1 MKESEKK
8 TKIIKLCLITYLIGI
23 TPSFI
28 IVHPD
33 LQNKL
38 KLILIGLFGP
48 AAAFSVLITPVI
60 VIYFI
65 TIHKRFENPNSE
77 KSYNAQWVAILI
89 TLIVS
94 VIFLWI
100 YALIIVDFLD
110 FSIVEF
116 YIEEYFYE
124 NQIEEINSDESLE
137 NLKDGEFTEENF
149 EPVE

>member
-8 TKIIKLCLITYLIGI
+8 NKIIKLCLITYLIGI

-28 IVHPD
+28 IVYPD
-33 LQNKL
+33 LQRNPE
-38 KLILIGLFGP
+38 LIFLGLLGP
-48 AAAFSVLITPVI
+48 AAAFSALMIPLMT
-60 VIYFI
+60 IYFS
-65 TIHKRFENPNSE
+65 TKHKRFENPQSE

-94 VIFLWI
+94 VICLWI
-100 YALIIVDFLD
+100 YAVYFSD
-110 FSIVEF
+110 FSTF
-116 YIEEYFYE
+116 EEYFYE

>member
-1 MKESEKK
+1 MWQFHSL
-8 TKIIKLCLITYLIGI
+8 T
-23 TPSFI
+23 
-28 IVHPD
+28 
-33 LQNKL
+33 
-38 KLILIGLFGP
+38 
-48 AAAFSVLITPVI
+48 
-60 VIYFI
+60 
-65 TIHKRFENPNSE
+65 
-77 KSYNAQWVAILI
+77 QWVAILI

>member
-8 TKIIKLCLITYLIGI
+8 NNIIKLCLITYLIGI

-28 IVHPD
+28 IVYPD
-33 LQNKL
+33 LQRNPE
-38 KLILIGLFGP
+38 LIFLGLLGP
-48 AAAFSVLITPVI
+48 AAAFSALMIPLMT
-60 VIYFI
+60 IYFS
-65 TIHKRFENPNSE
+65 TIHKRFENPQSE

-94 VIFLWI
+94 VICLWI
-100 YALIIVDFLD
+100 YAVYFSD
-110 FSIVEF
+110 FSTF
-116 YIEEYFYE
+116 EEYFYE
-124 NQIEEINSDESLE
+124 NKIEEINSDESLE

>member
-8 TKIIKLCLITYLIGI
+8 NNIIKLCLITYLIGI

-28 IVHPD
+28 IVYPD
-33 LQNKL
+33 LQRNPE
-38 KLILIGLFGP
+38 LILLGLLGP
-48 AAAFSVLITPVI
+48 AAVFSVVMIPLMT
-60 VIYFI
+60 IYFS
-65 TIHKRFENPNSE
+65 TIHKRFENPQSE

-94 VIFLWI
+94 VICLWI
-100 YALIIVDFLD
+100 YAVYFSD
-110 FSIVEF
+110 FSTF
-116 YIEEYFYE
+116 EEYFYE

>member
-8 TKIIKLCLITYLIGI
+8 NNIIKLCLITYLIGI

-28 IVHPD
+28 IVYPD
-33 LQNKL
+33 LQRNPE
-38 KLILIGLFGP
+38 LILLGLLGP
-48 AAAFSVLITPVI
+48 AAAFSALMIPSMT
-60 VIYFI
+60 IYFS
-65 TIHKRFENPNSE
+65 TIHKRFENPQSE

-94 VIFLWI
+94 VICLWI
-100 YALIIVDFLD
+100 YAVYFSD
-110 FSIVEF
+110 FSTF
-116 YIEEYFYE
+116 EEYFYE

>member
-8 TKIIKLCLITYLIGI
+8 NKLIKLCLITYLIGI
-23 TPSFI
+23 IPSFI
-28 IVHPD
+28 IVYPD
-33 LQNKL
+33 LQSKPI
-38 KLILIGLFGP
+38 LILIGLLGP
-48 AAAFSVLITPVI
+48 VIAFSALMIPLMA
-60 VIYFI
+60 IYSS

-116 YIEEYFYE
+116 YIEEYFYD

>member
-60 VIYFI
+60 VIYFT

-77 KSYNAQWVAILI
+77 KSYNAQWIVILI
-89 TLIVS
+89 TLIFS
-94 VIFLWI
+94 VLSLWI
-100 YALIIVDFLD
+100 YVAVYFSDF
-110 FSIVEF
+110 FIA
-116 YIEEYFYE
+116 EEYFYE
-124 NQIEEINSDESLE
+124 NQIEENINDDSLE
-137 NLKDGEFTEENF
+137 ILKDGEFTEENF
-149 EPVE
+149 ESVE

>member
-8 TKIIKLCLITYLIGI
+8 NKLIKLCLITYLIGI
-23 TPSFI
+23 IPSFI
-28 IVHPD
+28 IVYPD
-33 LQNKL
+33 LQSKPI
-38 KLILIGLFGP
+38 LILIGLLGP
-48 AAAFSVLITPVI
+48 VIAFSALMIPLMA
-60 VIYFI
+60 IYSS

-77 KSYNAQWVAILI
+77 KSYNAQWVVILI

-94 VIFLWI
+94 VICLWI
-100 YALIIVDFLD
+100 YAAVYFSD
-110 FSIVEF
+110 FSI
-116 YIEEYFYE
+116 IEEYFYE

>member
-8 TKIIKLCLITYLIGI
+8 NNIIKLCLITYLIGI

-28 IVHPD
+28 IVYPD
-33 LQNKL
+33 LQRNPE
-38 KLILIGLFGP
+38 LIFMGLLGP
-48 AAAFSVLITPVI
+48 AAAFSALMIPLMT
-60 VIYFI
+60 IYFS
-65 TIHKRFENPNSE
+65 TIHKRFENPQSE

-94 VIFLWI
+94 VICLWI
-100 YALIIVDFLD
+100 YAVYFSD
-110 FSIVEF
+110 FSTF
-116 YIEEYFYE
+116 EEYFYE

>member
-8 TKIIKLCLITYLIGI
+8 NNIIKLCLITYLIGI

-28 IVHPD
+28 IVYPD
-33 LQNKL
+33 LQRNPE
-38 KLILIGLFGP
+38 LIFLGLLGP
-48 AAAFSVLITPVI
+48 AAAFSALMIPLMT
-60 VIYFI
+60 IYFS
-65 TIHKRFENPNSE
+65 TIHKRFENPQSE

-94 VIFLWI
+94 VICLWI
-100 YALIIVDFLD
+100 YAVYFSD
-110 FSIVEF
+110 FSTF
-116 YIEEYFYE
+116 EEYFYE

>member
-8 TKIIKLCLITYLIGI
+8 NNIIKLCLITYLIGI
-23 TPSFI
+23 IPSFI
-28 IVHPD
+28 IVYPD
-33 LQNKL
+33 LQRYPE
-38 KLILIGLFGP
+38 LIFMGLLGP
-48 AAAFSVLITPVI
+48 AAAFSALMIPLMT
-60 VIYFI
+60 IYFS
-65 TIHKRFENPNSE
+65 TIHKRFENPQSE

-94 VIFLWI
+94 VICLWI
-100 YALIIVDFLD
+100 YAVYFSD
-110 FSIVEF
+110 FSTF
-116 YIEEYFYE
+116 EEYFYE

>member
-1 MKESEKK
+1 MLSG
-8 TKIIKLCLITYLIGI
+8 L
-23 TPSFI
+23 
-28 IVHPD
+28 
-33 LQNKL
+33 
-38 KLILIGLFGP
+38 LILM
-48 AAAFSVLITPVI
+48 
-60 VIYFI
+60 
-65 TIHKRFENPNSE
+65 
-77 KSYNAQWVAILI
+77 

-110 FSIVEF
+110 FSIIEF
-116 YIEEYFYE
+116 FIGEYFFE